1 MQLKYLIPLVILLA
15 GCAPTPVEQTSV
27 PPRVTQHRPL
37 TVANEQ
43 VRLLA
48 AMQKLA
54 PAADPAVLSMALQA
68 RQCAVNKNRVN
79 PGASK
84 LAVIDYSRPS
94 SQKRLWVFDIKQQR
108 LLFDEYV
115 AHGEGSGDNMAH
127 AFSNVDNSHQSSL
140 GLFTTAETYYG
151 QNGYS
156 MRMDGLEPGVNDN
169 ARARAIVM
177 HGADYVNPL
186 LINTQGRIGRSWGC
200 PAVARDVSQRM
211 IDTLK
216 DGNLVFAFY
225 PDPNWIRNS
234 NYLDC
239 GGAAIADLGGFNSR
253 VAGVDIDDHT
263 SHASP

>member
-1 MQLKYLIPLVILLA
+1 MQLKYLIPLVILVA
-15 GCAPTPVEQTSV
+15 GCAPTPVEKTAP

-37 TVANEQ
+37 QVANEQ
-43 VRLLA
+43 VQLLA
-48 AMQKLA
+48 AMQQLA
-54 PAADPAVLSMALQA
+54 PSADPQVLSMALQA
-68 RQCAVNKNRVN
+68 RQCAVSKNRVS

-94 SQKRLWVFDIKQQR
+94 SQKRLWVFDLAQRR

-127 AFSNVDNSHQSSL
+127 AFSNTDNSHQSSL

-151 QNGYS
+151 ANGYS

-169 ARARAIVM
+169 ARPRAIVM

-200 PAVARDVSQRM
+200 PAVARNVSQQM

-216 DGNLVFAFY
+216 NGNLVFAFY
-225 PDPNWIRNS
+225 PDQNWIRNS

-253 VAGVDIDDHT
+253 VVGVDTDSHT
-263 SHASP
+263 THGTP